1 MANVRTGRRYRA
13 NRLADS
19 YDVLIVGSGIGGL
32 VNAALLSLLGQRVCV
47 LEQHYTAGGY
57 THAYERE
64 GYEWDVGVHY
74 IGDVHKPS
82 STLRRIFDVV
92 SEGRLQWAE
101 MDAAYDRIILGERE
115 YDLIAGT
122 ENFINGLVHRFPDE
136 ESAIRDYVALIRQTS
151 YQSSRF
157 FAGQAMP
164 RSLGRAYGKSRSL
177 LLDKH
182 FFQTTREVLET
193 LTGNQELI
201 AVLTGQ
207 WGDYGLPP
215 AESSFL
221 MHALVAKHYLAGGA
235 YPIGGA
241 SAMARS
247 IIPTIQ
253 KSGGEVFT
261 YAEVEQILIE
271 HKRAVGVRM
280 ADGTE
285 IRAGRVVSNAGF
297 LPTVNR
303 LLPESARA
311 LLPSQGKDKQIQLS
325 SAHLCLYAGF
335 KGTPSEL
342 GMTTTNLWIYPSED
356 HEGNLKAY
364 LATPDE
370 APFPLVY
377 VSFPSAKD
385 PDWENRYP
393 GKSTVEI
400 VTVTQPEWF
409 GEWQGTTWQQR
420 GENYESKKRELS
432 EKLLA
437 ILFRRMPQLEAALD
451 FYELSTPLST
461 QFYQRNEQ
469 GEIYGLDHFPQRF
482 DHPSLHPQTP
492 IKDFYLTGADVVTA
506 GIGGA
511 VMGGMMTSSV
521 MLGPV
526 KARQMMKL
534 LKSWQ
539 PSDELP
545 A

>member
-1 MANVRTGRRYRA
+1 MATVRTGRRYRA

-19 YDVLIVGSGIGGL
+19 YDVIVVGSGIGGL

-74 IGDVHKPS
+74 VGDVHKPN

-92 SEGRLQWAE
+92 SEGRLHWAE
-101 MDAAYDRIILGERE
+101 MSAVYDRIILGDRE
-115 YDLIAGT
+115 YNLVAGT
-122 ENFINGLVHRFPDE
+122 ENFIAELVRQFPAE
-136 ESAIRDYVALIRQTS
+136 EAAIRRYVALIRQTS

-164 RSLGRAYGKSRSL
+164 RGLGRAYGKSRSL
-177 LLDKH
+177 LMDKH
-182 FFQTTREVLET
+182 FFQTTRHVLEQ
-193 LTGNQELI
+193 LTANQELI

-235 YPIGGA
+235 YPVGGA

-253 KSGGEVFT
+253 KAGGEVFT

-271 HKRAVGVRM
+271 NKRAVGVRM

-285 IRAGRVVSNAGF
+285 IRAGKVVSNAGF

-303 LLPESARA
+303 LLPESVRH
-311 LLPSQGKDKQIQLS
+311 LLPSRGKGNQIKLS

-335 KGTPSEL
+335 RGTPAEL
-342 GMTTTNLWIYPSED
+342 GMETTNLWIYPSAD
-356 HEGNLKAY
+356 HEGNLDAY
-364 LATPDE
+364 LASPDSS
-370 APFPLVY
+370 PFPLVY

-385 PDWENRYP
+385 PDWERRYP

-420 GENYESKKRELS
+420 GEQYEAKKKALTDR
-432 EKLLA
+432 LLA
-437 ILFRRMPQLEAALD
+437 ILFERMPQLEQALD
-451 FYELSTPLST
+451 FCELSTPLST
-461 QFYQRNEQ
+461 QFYQRNQQ
-469 GEIYGLDHFPQRF
+469 GEIYGLDHFPDRF

-492 IKDFYLTGADVVTA
+492 IKNLYLTGADVVTA

-511 VMGGMMTSSV
+511 VMGGMLTSSV
-521 MLGPV
+521 MLGPI
-526 KARQMMKL
+526 KARQMLKL

-539 PSDELP
+539 PGTALP

>member
-1 MANVRTGRRYRA
+1 MANVRTGRRYRP
-13 NRLADS
+13 NRLAGS

-253 KSGGEVFT
+253 KAGGEVFT